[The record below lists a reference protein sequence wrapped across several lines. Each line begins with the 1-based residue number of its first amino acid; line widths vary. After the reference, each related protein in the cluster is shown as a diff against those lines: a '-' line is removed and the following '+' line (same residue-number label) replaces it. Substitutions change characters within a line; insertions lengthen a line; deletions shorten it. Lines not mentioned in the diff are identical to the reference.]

1 MPKIANEMSA
11 LEVGRLKEPGYHFV
25 GAVTG
30 LILQVTANG
39 GRSWLL
45 RAKVGVRRREIGLG
59 SYPSLSLADARA
71 RARAIREKIFS
82 GVDPVEERHAAQ
94 REALRKILHGES
106 TAPGATHFFV
116 FNSTMSQV
124 LGPIYARFETLEIDV
139 PARRAR
145 VVIPGYVDAV
155 GEPIVDPHSKN
166 EFRARIQ
173 LPSGFEYDVAEVG
186 TGRTRT
192 TAGIELTL
200 SGTYGQF
207 NLLHMNQDGVIH

>member
-1 MPKIANEMSA
+1 MPKIAKEMSA

-30 LILQVTANG
+30 LILQVSANG

-94 REALRKILHGES
+94 RALIAEQRKAI
-106 TAPGATHFFV
+106 TFADA
-116 FNSTMSQV
+116 
-124 LGPIYARFETLEIDV
+124 
-139 PARRAR
+139 ARRYIAAHAAGWKNPKHGAQWTATISTFANP
-145 VVIPGYVDAV
+145 VIGELAV
-155 GEPIVDPHSKN
+155 
-166 EFRARIQ
+166 
-173 LPSGFEYDVAEVG
+173 SG
-186 TGRTRT
+186 
-192 TAGIELTL
+192 
-200 SGTYGQF
+200 
-207 NLLHMNQDGVIH
+207 N